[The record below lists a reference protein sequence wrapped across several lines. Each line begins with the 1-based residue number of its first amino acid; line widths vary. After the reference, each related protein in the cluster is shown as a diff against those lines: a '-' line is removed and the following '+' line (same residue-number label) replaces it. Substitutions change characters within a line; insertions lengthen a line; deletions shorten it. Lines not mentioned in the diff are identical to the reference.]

1 MKTSVTTELQK
12 KVQEIFAEL
21 ELVIG
26 WGAGFD
32 ALHTTPVFIRRADD
46 ASKLLWSPLCAQNLT
61 SYLSKDL
68 ALMAAARESNKKIG
82 VCVKGCDSR
91 SIVGLIQDRL
101 IERDRLYIIGLPC
114 QGVIDWKKVA
124 ARMPVSGISGV
135 RIAGDEVIVESAA
148 GDQRFAREEILA
160 RRCLRCLYPNPLISD
175 CVIGETVSPRVTQQD
190 IYQDVAKIEGLSL
203 ENRLAFWQ
211 QELDRC
217 LRCYACRNACPFC
230 ICQDRCIAETR
241 DPKWLT
247 QYMNMPEKFLFH
259 FIHAMHLAGRCTECG
274 ECERV
279 CPMDIPVTLIK
290 EELNKIT
297 AELLDF
303 KAGLDVNDVPPLV
316 TFNPSET
323 GL

>member
-1 MKTSVTTELQK
+1 MKNSPTTELHDK
-12 KVQEIFAEL
+12 IREVFAEL

-32 ALHTTPVFIRRADD
+32 ALHTTPVFIRAADQVGR
-46 ASKLLWSPLCAQNLT
+46 LIWGPLCAHNLT
-61 SYLSKDL
+61 NYLSKDA
-68 ALMAAARESNKKIG
+68 ALMAAARESNRKIG

-124 ARMPVSGISGV
+124 ARMPVSGITAV
-135 RIAGDEVIVESAA
+135 RIVGPEVIIESAN
-148 GDQRFAREEILA
+148 GDQRFALEELLA

-175 CVIGETVSPRVTQQD
+175 CVVGEPVTPRVIKQD
-190 IYQDVAKIEGLSL
+190 IHQDVAKIEGLSL
-203 ENRLAFWQ
+203 QDRLAFWQ

-247 QYMNMPEKFLFH
+247 QYLNLPEKFLFH

-297 AELLDF
+297 AELLDYE
-303 KAGLDVNDVPPLV
+303 AGLDVNAVPPLV